1 MEKQEVKNRLAEL
14 IARYNNT
21 LRNENRDIISEET
34 VRTWINEFLGIFGWD
49 VQNTSQILQEQT
61 LRGIQRQRLQEIHSP
76 HRRPDYTFLNG
87 TNIKSFLD
95 AKALDVDIFTDADV
109 AYQIRSYGWS
119 AQSPCAFVSNFE
131 QFVIFDT
138 RFIPDPTQ
146 PANASVIQIC
156 VDNYIDQFE
165 TLYEHLCREN
175 VCRNHLN
182 ELYATTATEGHNRV
196 DSQFMSILSSFR
208 KNLALNLYQ
217 NNPEL
222 ICSDITLNYYI
233 QVILDRIVFI
243 RVCESKGIEEV
254 EKLKSFTCAQEGFWD
269 AFKTSCYMEFYNHY
283 DGAMFAHD
291 DIFQQL
297 IVDNAVLID
306 FINKLYYPY
315 PYRFDVIPVKVLANI
330 YEEFLGRQLVIEDDR
345 IVEKSKE
352 EYIRTNG
359 AISTPEHI
367 VEMVCKQ
374 TISLDDVQCV
384 DGILNITILDPCC
397 GSGVFLV
404 SCFERL
410 AAKMLSILSTNE
422 EERENHADY
431 YYSCEDGFF
440 LTVTGRRAIATHCIY
455 AIDSDEAAI
464 EVTKMS
470 LALKIVD
477 GNDPLAWEGIGAFG
491 DKVLKEI
498 ADNIKLGNTLVSVD
512 RAFSPDQILSIKP
525 FDPVAAFSTLF
536 ENDGGF
542 SYVIGNPP
550 YVETKYYKA
559 AFPEMH
565 AYLSEKYTAFEGKAD
580 LAVLFIERGLQLL
593 NRHGKLGFIIQR
605 RWFKTE
611 YGSTARRVINNG
623 KFLEKLIDFKATDI
637 FAGRTVY
644 ASIIVLSKD
653 ENDTLKYYFMS
664 SDIAEIRRRFE
675 NSNESGSFEGC
686 VFEEIPCQT
695 GQSPWMFDSFALT
708 TIRDRLSD
716 CFGNLSN
723 YPNLLIKD
731 GIQALWKKLYHL
743 KSVQINN
750 GVATGINGFGET
762 VTVEEGIL
770 RGVIYNKLFYPFKDV
785 EADAFCLFPYEGASS
800 TAIPFSELQNRFP
813 LAYEY
818 LSANETRIKN
828 NVACRSGDLWHTF
841 TREHNQNM
849 YFVDIIIIPM
859 TARDTIATFVSARG
873 LYMDNANVWFI
884 SVPEATQQVMKAI
897 TSIINSCIFSVLG
910 KAGANPQ
917 TGGYYKFNKQF
928 LAPIPFPS
936 SKITD
941 GNILTTQLA
950 TLYDEIRDLQERY
963 LGAPNVQRDFISQSL
978 EQKWQALD
986 TLCFEAYEVTEEEKR
1001 IIQNIGR
1008 TVNRIELL
1016 DGVNE

>member
-1 MEKQEVKNRLAEL
+1 MGKQEIKNQLTEL
-14 IARYNNT
+14 IVRYNNT
-21 LRNENRDIISEET
+21 LRNENRDIVSEET
-34 VRTWINEFLGIFGWD
+34 VRTWINELLGIFGWN
-49 VQNTSQILQEQT
+49 VQDTSQILQEQT

-76 HRRPDYTFLNG
+76 HKRPDYTFLNG

-95 AKALDVDIFTDADV
+95 AKALDVDIFTDIDV

-131 QFVIFDT
+131 QFVIYDT
-138 RFIPDPTQ
+138 RFIPEPTQ
-146 PANASVIQIC
+146 PANASTIQLC
-156 VDNYIDQFE
+156 VDDYIDQFE
-165 TLYEHLCREN
+165 TLYEHLWREN
-175 VCRNHLN
+175 ICRNHLN

-196 DSQFMSILSSFR
+196 DSQFMKTLSSFR
-208 KNLALNLYQ
+208 KSLALNVYQ
-217 NNPEL
+217 NNSGL
-222 ICSDITLNYYI
+222 ICSDITLNYYL

-243 RVCESKGIEEV
+243 RVCESKGIEET
-254 EKLKSFTCAQEGFWD
+254 EKLKSFTRSPEGFWE

-291 DIFQQL
+291 DVFQQL
-297 IVDNAVLID
+297 IVDNDVLVGFID
-306 FINKLYYPY
+306 QLYYPY

-330 YEEFLGRQLVIEDDR
+330 YEEFLGRQLVIENGR

-359 AISTPEHI
+359 AIATPEHI

-374 TISLDDVQCV
+374 TISLDEIQCV
-384 DGILNITILDPCC
+384 DDILNITILDPCC

-404 SCFERL
+404 SCYERL
-410 AAKMLSILSTNE
+410 AAKMLSILTTNE

-431 YYSCEDGFF
+431 FYSCEEGVF
-440 LTVTGRRAIATHCIY
+440 LTVTGRRAILTHCIY

-498 ADNIKLGNTLVSVD
+498 ANNIKLGNTLVSVD
-512 RAFSPDQILSIKP
+512 RTFSPEQILSIKP
-525 FDPVAAFSTLF
+525 FDPVSAFPALF
-536 ENDGGF
+536 KNEGGF
-542 SYVIGNPP
+542 CYVIGNPP
-550 YVETKYYKA
+550 YVETKHYKA

-565 AYLSEKYTAFEGKAD
+565 NYLSEKYTAFEGKAD

-593 NRHGKLGFIIQR
+593 KQHGKLGFIIQR

-637 FAGRTVY
+637 FVGRIVY
-644 ASIIVLSKD
+644 ASIMVLSKN

-675 NSNESGSFEGC
+675 NSNENGSFEGC
-686 VFEEIPCQT
+686 DFKEIPCQT
-695 GQSPWMFDSFALT
+695 GPSPWMFDSYDITA
-708 TIRDRLSD
+708 IRDRLSD
-716 CFGNLSN
+716 RFGILNN

-731 GIQALWKKLYHL
+731 GIQALWKRLYHL
-743 KSVQINN
+743 KSVQISD
-750 GVATGINGFGET
+750 GVATGINGFGEI

-785 EADAFCLFPYEGASS
+785 EPDAFCIFPYEGASS
-800 TAIPFSELQNRFP
+800 TAIPFSELHSRFP

-818 LSANETRIKN
+818 LLANESRIKS
-828 NVACRSGDLWHTF
+828 NVACRTGDLWHTF

-849 YFVDIIIIPM
+849 YFVDKIIIPM
-859 TARDTIATFVSARG
+859 TARDTIATFISGRG

-884 SVPEATQQVMKAI
+884 SVPGATQQVMKAI
-897 TSIINSCIFSVLG
+897 TSIINSCVFSVLG

-936 SKITD
+936 TKITD
-941 GNILTTQLA
+941 DNILTMQLSM
-950 TLYDEIRDLQERY
+950 LYDEIRDLQERY
-963 LGAPNVQRDFISQSL
+963 IGVPNVQREYISQSL
-978 EQKWQALD
+978 EQKWKALD
-986 TLCFEAYEVTEEEKR
+986 ELCFEVYEITEEEKR
-1001 IIQNIGR
+1001 IIQSIGR

-1016 DGVNE
+1016 DGANE